1 MKFSRF
7 MVKKGKVNPKVP
19 LNLALHVDSVP
30 PKFNL
35 AQNKRKIKT
44 TTPPSPSLIKDVKV
58 TSFYFSCGGLGR
70 EVLLSHFVLSNI
82 DAVFRLHFVPWFST
96 VSLGC

>member
-30 PKFNL
+30 PTFNL
-35 AQNKRKIKT
+35 AQNKRKIIT
-44 TTPPSPSLIKDVKV
+44 TITPSLIKDVKV
-58 TSFYFSCGGLGR
+58 TSFYFSGGGL
-70 EVLLSHFVLSNI
+70 
-82 DAVFRLHFVPWFST
+82 
-96 VSLGC
+96 